1 MMFADKRLPAAL
13 SRAMLPLT
21 RFKSDP
27 RAGRT
32 TLKQTHD
39 VIVLGLGGVGSATA
53 HHLASMGHRVLGLD
67 RFSPPHRFGSSHGE
81 TRIIRKAYFEHVGY
95 VPLLCR
101 AYELWKQLELDHGA
115 RLLHLTGLIQIG
127 PPQGMIIPGIL
138 ESASRFHL
146 PIDRLTMREAENRFP
161 LIRGESSWSA
171 VLEKDAGYL
180 CVEACVD
187 AHLQSAKRMGAQLQF
202 DEPVL
207 DWKATSSGVIVATAK
222 ATYSADRLVIT
233 AGPWADQWLSRYGV
247 QLRVLRKHLY
257 WYRIGAEGFHE
268 TAGFPCFF
276 FETPDGCFYG
286 FPERDSLGLKVARH
300 SGGRRVMVSEDGAHP
315 RDAEDQRLV
324 ERFMRD
330 HLPAVSLELTRT
342 EGCYYTMSPDEHFIV
357 DRLPDAPQVTYVAGL
372 SGHGF
377 KFASVL
383 GEMVALLA
391 TDHEPPFD
399 IEFLKSSRF

>member
-1 MMFADKRLPAAL
+1 MSQIF
-13 SRAMLPLT
+13 
-21 RFKSDP
+21 
-27 RAGRT
+27 
-32 TLKQTHD
+32 D

-101 AYELWKQLELDHGA
+101 AYELWGQLEQDHGT
-115 RLLHLTGLIQIG
+115 RLLHLTGLIEIG

-146 PIDRLTMREAENRFP
+146 PIDRLTMQEAENRFP
-161 LIRGESSWSA
+161 LIRGESSWNA
-171 VLEKDAGYL
+171 VLERDAGYL

-187 AHLQSAKRMGAQLQF
+187 AHLKSAKRRGSLLQF

-207 DWKATSSGVIVATAK
+207 GWKSTKHGVSVETAK

-233 AGPWADQWLSRYGV
+233 AGPWAGQWLSRYGV
-247 QLRVLRKHLY
+247 QLQVLRKHLY
-257 WYRIGAEGFHE
+257 WYRTGADGFHE

-276 FETPDGCFYG
+276 FETPGGCFYG

-300 SGGRRVMVSEDGAHP
+300 SGGQRVVVSEDGSHP

-324 ERFMRD
+324 ENFLRE

-383 GEMVALLA
+383 GEMAAQMA
-391 TDHEPPFD
+391 TDREPPFD
-399 IEFLKSSRF
+399 IEFLKFSRFME